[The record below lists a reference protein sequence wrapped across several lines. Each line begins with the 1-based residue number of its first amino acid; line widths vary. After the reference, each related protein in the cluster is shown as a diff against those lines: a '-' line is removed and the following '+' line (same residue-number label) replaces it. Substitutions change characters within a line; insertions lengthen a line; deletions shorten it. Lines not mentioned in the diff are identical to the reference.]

1 MKKTI
6 IFLAFLLAFAEVIPS
21 YSSEVPVKSFTKD
34 DITKIS
40 GSYLEGKLDFEN
52 PVMVDVDKDGDFDAL
67 KFDNGNVEYY
77 KNVGTLENP
86 SFVLE
91 NKNYESYSNV
101 LFIEAKI
108 PYPMFFAD
116 TDGDDD
122 LDMFVVKDRL
132 YSKQDQKFEYKVSSA
147 ENTADLSTGTLITII
162 LILVIVLLV
171 LAIVR

>member
-6 IFLAFLLAFAEVIPS
+6 ILLTFFLVFASVYSI
-21 YSSEVPVKSFTKD
+21 YSSEQPVRSFTKE
-34 DITKIS
+34 DITKLS
-40 GSYLEGKLDFEN
+40 GPYLEGKLDFEN

-67 KFDNGNVEYY
+67 KFDNGNVEYH
-77 KNVGTLENP
+77 KNVGTLDSP

-91 NKNYESYSNV
+91 DKNYESYSNV

-108 PYPMFFAD
+108 PYPLFFAD

-122 LDMFVVKDRL
+122 LDMFVIKDRS
-132 YSKQDQKFEYKVSSA
+132 YNKQQQKFEYKVSSA
-147 ENTADLSTGTLITII
+147 ENTADLSFGTLITII

>member
-6 IFLAFLLAFAEVIPS
+6 IFLGFFLVFAAVFSS
-21 YSSEVPVKSFTKD
+21 YSSEVPAKTFTKD
-34 DITKIS
+34 DITKLS
-40 GSYLEGKLDFEN
+40 GSYLEGKLDFKN
-52 PVMVDVDKDGDFDAL
+52 PVMVDVDNDGDFDAL

-86 SFVLE
+86 SFILE
-91 NKNYESYSNV
+91 NKNYDSYGNV

-108 PYPMFFAD
+108 PYPLFFAD
-116 TDGDDD
+116 TDGDGDM
-122 LDMFVVKDRL
+122 DMFVIKDRS
-132 YSKQDQKFEYKVSSA
+132 YNKQQQKFEYKVSSA

-162 LILVIVLLV
+162 LILVIVLLI